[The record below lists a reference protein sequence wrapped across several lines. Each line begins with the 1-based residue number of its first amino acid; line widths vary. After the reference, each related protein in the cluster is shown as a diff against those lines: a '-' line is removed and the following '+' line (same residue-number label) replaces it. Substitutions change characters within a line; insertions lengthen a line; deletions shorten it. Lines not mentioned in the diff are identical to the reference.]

1 MGCVR
6 TSTGARARHCHPH
19 HAGHFSVTTSTGAH
33 TREASKSPQQ
43 KPARSRQGDGKG
55 AGGQRTDAISLSI
68 LSTASSSI
76 TVFAVID
83 RIAVASLVPSSAKTM
98 VASCHKACNTA
109 RVEVLFWR
117 PNSVQGCLP
126 NGSPSNPTRS
136 RSRPPDRDG
145 VQHLYAAPSSPYL
158 LLQQGERMPRTLRRE
173 RVLHEHHAIET
184 LSLNSDVPVLLVS
197 KTLKLF
203 LILLSF
209 S

>member
-98 VASCHKACNTA
+98 VASCHKACNTT

-117 PNSVQGCLP
+117 PDSVQGCLP
-126 NGSPSNPTRS
+126 NGGPSNPTRS
-136 RSRPPDRDG
+136 RSRPPDRNG
-145 VQHLYAAPSSPYL
+145 VQHLYAAPSRPPSPFSYKHTHAKKL
-158 LLQQGERMPRTLRRE
+158 LPKERL
-173 RVLHEHHAIET
+173 
-184 LSLNSDVPVLLVS
+184 LSLTRRLNLTMVCTENVGQPP
-197 KTLKLF
+197 
-203 LILLSF
+203 
-209 S
+209 